1 MKRLFYCLML
11 PIVALAMAAC
21 GDDEEPG
28 GQEGTD
34 PNKIVPD
41 PEGTITL
48 AMRYDGETTLEAVI
62 AIDNSYNFTSSGYY
76 LCNFVSLGKV
86 KGLGNVTRILLPVG
100 PRKSQWSPDAVMWHV
115 ASLSTALSNMIGR
128 FIVFMWMT

>member
-11 PIVALAMAAC
+11 PIVALALTAC
-21 GDDEEPG
+21 GDDEVPG

-62 AIDNSYNFTSSGYY
+62 AIDNSQPKQYY
-76 LCNFVSLGKV
+76 LFGRLVYGYIDRRW
-86 KGLGNVTRILLPVG
+86 RIDCPC
-100 PRKSQWSPDAVMWHV
+100 H
-115 ASLSTALSNMIGR
+115 
-128 FIVFMWMT
+128 